1 MLDALLAASDRAE
14 APPWRAI
21 VEGRDQLGGDSFIMV
36 GVEGAY
42 GTDIYVTRDRTPAAS
57 AAQKTVPVRSVRRRK
72 PIDQPPSDWMRIS
85 MRRLAAAIGSAG
97 TFRRRS
103 AKPVTWLTRFSSRP
117 PRTSM

>member
-1 MLDALLAASDRAE
+1 MSLEPRSADEPLSEEVLDALLAASDRAE

-57 AAQKTVPVRSVRRRK
+57 AELDVIALSRTYLPLLVAE
-72 PIDQPPSDWMRIS
+72 I
-85 MRRLAAAIGSAG
+85 RRLRAG
-97 TFRRRS
+97 MARD
-103 AKPVTWLTRFSSRP
+103 
-117 PRTSM
+117 